1 MEKLTTKDTK
11 ELKLEIDHI
20 FESGANEIR
29 IFQMV
34 KNFIDSR
41 NEPHPNK
48 SRNKAKAPKKAVKK
62 ASVKSEPKK
71 APSTLFGH
79 MIKHS
84 PKAHELSISLAM
96 SGIHTDIPSADIILR
111 VFNKMNEMGGSFDL
125 ITACTIRENVID
137 EYNEIE
143 RKFNESKKN

>member
-34 KNFIDSR
+34 KNFID
-41 NEPHPNK
+41 
-48 SRNKAKAPKKAVKK
+48 
-62 ASVKSEPKK
+62 
-71 APSTLFGH
+71 
-79 MIKHS
+79 
-84 PKAHELSISLAM
+84 
-96 SGIHTDIPSADIILR
+96 
-111 VFNKMNEMGGSFDL
+111 
-125 ITACTIRENVID
+125 

-143 RKFNESKKN
+143 RKFNESLKKN

>member
-41 NEPHPNK
+41 N
-48 SRNKAKAPKKAVKK
+48 AVNNMKI
-62 ASVKSEPKK
+62 
-71 APSTLFGH
+71 TLTEQ
-79 MIKHS
+79 
-84 PKAHELSISLAM
+84 ELYDLF
-96 SGIHTDIPSADIILR
+96 IL
-111 VFNKMNEMGGSFDL
+111 VQ
-125 ITACTIRENVID
+125 
-137 EYNEIE
+137 
-143 RKFNESKKN
+143 ESKDTGDKEWDKSMESIYKKLEDSINN

>member
-1 MEKLTTKDTK
+1 MK
-11 ELKLEIDHI
+11 
-20 FESGANEIR
+20 
-29 IFQMV
+29 
-34 KNFIDSR
+34 
-41 NEPHPNK
+41 PYP
-48 SRNKAKAPKKAVKK
+48 RNKAKKAAPKKAVKK
-62 ASVKSEPKK
+62 ASAKPKK

-137 EYNEIE
+137 EYDEIE
-143 RKFNESKKN
+143 RKFNESLNSYK